1 MPTGVEQ
8 RLQQFADLVAAA
20 LASIQARREIQAL
33 ADEHAALRRVAELS
47 SREATVSEVLDAVA
61 NEAARLAGVDF
72 TCVMRFAADGGT
84 EVVGVGRAPAGLS
97 VGMQA
102 PAGGDGAVQ
111 RVWRTGRAARVDD
124 LLQMVGYWPAVAA
137 KLGVS
142 NSAAA
147 PIRIDSALWGVLVV
161 VAREQPLPP
170 NIEAHLSNFSELAG
184 SVIAATQSRLELLTL
199 ANEQAALRQVAEL
212 VAHGVPLE
220 EVFAAVATA
229 ASTLL
234 GNRGATLTCYVDQ
247 LTSVVVAAS
256 GSPVPVGLK
265 VSTHVDTA
273 IGQIFRT
280 GLPVRLLT
288 YEGTD
293 MAEIAAHLDISSTVT
308 VPVVAEGRIWG
319 TLSTASNGAPPPP
332 ETEYRLTQFAHLAA
346 AAIAN
351 AENKQN
357 LRASRARVVA
367 AADETRRRLQRD
379 VHDSAQQRLVHTII
393 ALQLAEGALNEGGE
407 VRALIE
413 EALRNARRANHDIRN
428 IIRGILPD
436 ALTHGGLTAGLETL
450 LDDLPMPVK
459 MRVRVPRLTAALEIT
474 LVPGV

>member
-1 MPTGVEQ
+1 MNKPRYARWLNWWPMAFRSK
-8 RLQQFADLVAAA
+8 RL
-20 LASIQARREIQAL
+20 
-33 ADEHAALRRVAELS
+33 LRRG
-47 SREATVSEVLDAVA
+47 RD
-61 NEAARLAGVDF
+61 RGVN
-72 TCVMRFAADGGT
+72 
-84 EVVGVGRAPAGLS
+84 APGKPRGH
-97 VGMQA
+97 V
-102 PAGGDGAVQ
+102 
-111 RVWRTGRAARVDD
+111 D
-124 LLQMVGYWPAVAA
+124 LLRRPADQCRRG
-137 KLGVS
+137 GVRQS
-142 NSAAA
+142 GPGSTENC
-147 PIRIDSALWGVLVV
+147 R
-161 VAREQPLPP
+161 ARWSL
-170 NIEAHLSNFSELAG
+170 
-184 SVIAATQSRLELLTL
+184 
-199 ANEQAALRQVAEL
+199 
-212 VAHGVPLE
+212 
-220 EVFAAVATA
+220 
-229 ASTLL
+229 
-234 GNRGATLTCYVDQ
+234 
-247 LTSVVVAAS
+247 
-256 GSPVPVGLK
+256 
-265 VSTHVDTA
+265 A
-273 IGQIFRT
+273 IGQILRT

-351 AENKQN
+351 AETGEN

-436 ALTHGGLTAGLETL
+436 ALTHGGLTAELKNI
-450 LDDLPMPVK
+450 LDGMPMPVK
-459 MRVRVPRLTAALEIT
+459 MRVRVPRLTAALESTAYFVVAET
-474 LVPGV
+474 LTNVAKHAQADKATVDAQVTDEGILVLEVRDNGRGGADATPRKRTHRPDRPSRGEQRNIGLVQPGRAGNNGAELTTNSTEQTRHCSPDQNSPPWPFPPRMANQPSPPGFDEGDKPSTSTDPSD